1 MPSTTRFVSTSS
13 DIQVFDFSSD
23 DEGDIENSQPSRT
36 RSTAN
41 IGPRI
46 ENGKRMV
53 TPSVQ
58 LISRTD
64 IDAISPCT
72 LTSPSTPRTPNGLQS
87 LSTTSTGMQGLITST
102 PRNTGIYHSLTA
114 ATTPSIS
121 TNRKDITNLYK
132 LMETQYKLDEM

>member
-1 MPSTTRFVSTSS
+1 MPSTARFVSTSS

-87 LSTTSTGMQGLITST
+87 HSTTSTGMQGLITST
-102 PRNTGIYHSLTA
+102 PRNSGIYHNLTA

>member
-72 LTSPSTPRTPNGLQS
+72 LNSPSTPCTPNGLQNH
-87 LSTTSTGMQGLITST
+87 STTSTGMLITST
-102 PRNTGIYHSLTA
+102 PRNTGIYHNLTA